1 MSWKNKSSVKLSPV
15 VMYQL
20 HIEGEQSV
28 IPMTPRD
35 LWFKLGSA
43 SITLKDKVF
52 PSFSVS
58 EKGDTYV
65 LDEEVRDGIF

>member
-1 MSWKNKSSVKLSPV
+1 MKLSPV

-20 HIEGEQSV
+20 HIEGEQPV